1 NNNSSKTEV
10 QELKS
15 CDVLVKENLGIK
27 PKTDSIF
34 LGFTLGQEEK
44 AVETHIKELIAQ
56 NKLGGEVTWN
66 LGSILGKIN
75 GWSYDLFLN
84 DSLNI
89 RYETLIAYNTYK
101 GKLASLTIFGHT
113 DIDIQV
119 LVNFLNK
126 KFGE

>member
-1 NNNSSKTEV
+1 
-10 QELKS
+10 
-15 CDVLVKENLGIK
+15 
-27 PKTDSIF
+27 
-34 LGFTLGQEEK
+34 
-44 AVETHIKELIAQ
+44 
-56 NKLGGEVTWN
+56 N

-126 KFGE
+126 KFGEFKCTKPDGNKTIYIWFDGYKQIMLTNGLLPFVIEYSDLRV